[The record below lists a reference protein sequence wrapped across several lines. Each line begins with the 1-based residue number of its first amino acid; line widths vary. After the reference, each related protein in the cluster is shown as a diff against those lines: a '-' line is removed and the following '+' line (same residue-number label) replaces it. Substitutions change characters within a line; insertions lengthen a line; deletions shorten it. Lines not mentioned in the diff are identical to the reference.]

1 MKQFPSVVTINYK
14 VKNNKG
20 KVYGMLNIQELIEN
34 MTLEEKASLCSG
46 KGFWY
51 TEGVERLNLPPI
63 AMNDGPHGLRKP
75 EKNDS
80 FSNSLPS
87 TCFPTYSALGSSW
100 DTELVQSVGEAIA
113 DEALSNDVSILL
125 GPGINIKRSPLCG
138 RNFEY
143 FSEDPY
149 LSGEMGSAF
158 IDGVQS
164 KGVGT
169 SLKHY
174 AVNSQETRRMLIDAV
189 VDERA
194 LREIY
199 LAAFEN
205 AVKHSKPWTIMAAY
219 NKLNGAY
226 CTENT
231 ELLERILRDEWGY
244 DGLVV
249 TDWGACNDRVEGIKS
264 GQDIEMP
271 GNEYNDEKIVDAVN
285 NGELGMEVLD
295 KTVERILKL
304 IDISLQ
310 NRKKNHNFDIDKHND
325 LASRAC
331 SQSAVLLKNDGILPL
346 SKNTKIAVI
355 GELADKPHFQGGG
368 SSKIN
373 PLKIETP
380 LEAFMQ
386 DNVAYAKGYD
396 IKSVGTNKELL
407 DEASAAAKKADV
419 VLVFAGF
426 TDAEECEGVD
436 KQSIDL
442 PKYMNDA
449 IRAATQA
456 NPNTIV
462 VLQNGSAVTM
472 PWLSEVKAVLECY
485 LPGQASGRAIYDL
498 VMGNVNPSGKLAETF
513 PAELSDNP
521 SFQWFPGG
529 PGTVEY
535 RESVYVGYRYYDTAK
550 SKVLFPFGF
559 GLSYTTFEYEDI
571 KLSADKID
579 FDEDIM
585 VTVEVKN
592 TGKRGGAEVVQ
603 LYVTDEE
610 STVFRPSKELKAFKK
625 IWLDPGEKK
634 EVSFTLNKRSF
645 AYYNTSISDWHVEQ
659 GNFIVSVGSSSADL
673 RLKAKLFVQS
683 TKVDIPDYR
692 ETAPEYYNLSSEHLS
707 ISDKSFS
714 ALLGKDIPENV
725 TKVKRPFDHNSTIVD
740 IKKVFVGR
748 ILYKIFVH
756 ITKRQDI
763 SEFDSIEAIT
773 RQLEQLP
780 LRSIGAISGMIS
792 AIQIEGILQMVNGK
806 PIRGLVKFIRNK

>member
-1 MKQFPSVVTINYK
+1 
-14 VKNNKG
+14 
-20 KVYGMLNIQELIEN
+20 MLNIQELIEN

-51 TEGVERLNLPPI
+51 TKGVERLNLPPI

-80 FSNSLPS
+80 FSHSLPS
-87 TCFPTYSALGSSW
+87 TCFPTYCALGSSW
-100 DTELVQSVGEAIA
+100 DTELVHIVGEAIA
-113 DEALSNDVSILL
+113 QEALSNDVSILL
-125 GPGINIKRSPLCG
+125 GPGINIKRTPLCG

-149 LSGEMGSAF
+149 LSGEMGCAF

-169 SLKHY
+169 SLKHF

-199 LAAFEN
+199 LAAFEK
-205 AVKHSKPWTIMAAY
+205 AVKNSKPWTIMAAY

-231 ELLERILRDEWGY
+231 ELLENILRDEWGY
-244 DGLVV
+244 EGLVV
-249 TDWGACNDRVEGIKS
+249 TDWGACNDRVEGIKA
-264 GQDIEMP
+264 GQDLEMP
-271 GNEYNDEKIVDAVN
+271 GNEYNDKKIVDAVKVK
-285 NGELGMEVLD
+285 NGELSMEVLD
-295 KTVERILKL
+295 RTVERILKL
-304 IDISLQ
+304 VDISLQ
-310 NRKKNHNFDIDKHND
+310 NKKKEYSFNVDKHNK
-325 LASRAC
+325 LARRAC
-331 SQSAVLLKNDGILPL
+331 CESAVLLKNDGILPL

-380 LEAFMQ
+380 LEAFAQ
-386 DNVAYAKGYD
+386 DDIVYAKGYD
-396 IKSVGTNKELL
+396 IKSVGTTKELL
-407 DEASAAAKKADV
+407 NEASAAAKEADV

-449 IRAATQA
+449 IKAAVEA
-456 NPNTIV
+456 NPNTVV

-472 PWLSEVKAVLECY
+472 PWISEVKAVLECY
-485 LPGQASGRAIYDL
+485 LPGQASGRAIYDII
-498 VMGNVNPSGKLAETF
+498 VGDVNPSGKLAETF
-513 PAELSDNP
+513 PLELADNP
-521 SFQWFPGG
+521 SYEWFPGG
-529 PGTVEY
+529 PSTVEY
-535 RESVYVGYRYYDTAK
+535 RESVYVGYRYYDTVNK
-550 SKVLFPFGF
+550 QVLFPFGF
-559 GLSYTTFEYEDI
+559 GLSYTTFEYSVF
-571 KLSADKID
+571 KLSADKIKC
-579 FDEDIM
+579 DEDLT
-585 VTVEVKN
+585 VTVEIKN
-592 TGKRGGAEVVQ
+592 TGKMRGAEVVQ

-625 IWLDPGEKK
+625 VWLDPGEKK
-634 EVSFTLNKRSF
+634 EVSFKLSKRSF
-645 AYYNTSISDWHVEQ
+645 AYYNTSINDWHVEE
-659 GNFIVSVGSSSADL
+659 GDFIISVGSSSADL
-673 RLKAKLFVQS
+673 RLKAKVHVQS
-683 TKVDIPDYR
+683 TQADIPDYR
-692 ETAPEYYNLSSEHLS
+692 ETAPEYYDLASERLS

-714 ALLGKDIPENV
+714 ELLGKDIPENV

-740 IKKVFVGR
+740 LKQVFVGR
-748 ILYKIFVH
+748 ILYKIFIH
-756 ITKRQDI
+756 ITKKQDI

-773 RQLEQLP
+773 MQLEQLP

-806 PIRGLVKFIRNK
+806 PIRGLIKFLRNK